1 MRSRRSLLLVTLAV
15 FLAGGSYAVFQ
26 GRYDTGTTP
35 ALEITSSRLS
45 GIGALGTLEPASR
58 VRVVSAPGM
67 AVQIA
72 DLRVKEGDDVAPADV
87 LALTDE
93 YELRTA
99 ELRQAESQVRV
110 ARARLEQTKAGSKP
124 EEIAALQEIVKA
136 ARETHAQRRRDLDR
150 SQSLSSSRVV
160 AASEFEQQRLA
171 VASSSFVLAE
181 AEARLAAIN
190 YVRDVDLRLRE
201 AELASAEDSAVVA
214 RKAADRTQ
222 IRSPIRG
229 RVLRVHTRAGER
241 IGDRG
246 VLELGDVVRMH
257 AVAEVYEA
265 DVPRV
270 SLGMRATASVKSTGI
285 VLRGTVV
292 KIEPLVGRKV
302 ALDNDPVTDT
312 DARVVE
318 VRVELDAED
327 SIRVAALTNAR
338 VEIVIGRQ

>member
-1 MRSRRSLLLVTLAV
+1 
-15 FLAGGSYAVFQ
+15 
-26 GRYDTGTTP
+26 
-35 ALEITSSRLS
+35 
-45 GIGALGTLEPASR
+45 
-58 VRVVSAPGM
+58 
-67 AVQIA
+67 
-72 DLRVKEGDDVAPADV
+72 
-87 LALTDE
+87 
-93 YELRTA
+93 
-99 ELRQAESQVRV
+99 
-110 ARARLEQTKAGSKP
+110 LEQTKAGSKP
-124 EEIAALQEIVKA
+124 EEIAALKEVVKT
-136 ARETHAQRRRDLDR
+136 AREALAQRRRDLDR
-150 SQSLSSSRVV
+150 SQSLDSLDAI
-160 AASEFEQQRLA
+160 AAADLEQHRLA
-171 VASSSFVLAE
+171 AALAGSALAE
-181 AEARLAAIN
+181 AEARLAAN
-190 YVRDVDLRLRE
+190 SYVRDVDLQLRE
-201 AELASAEDSAVVA
+201 AELASAKDLADVA

-229 RVLRVHTRAGER
+229 RVLRVHSHAGER

-246 VLELGDVVRMH
+246 VLELGDVIRMH

-285 VLRGTVV
+285 VLRGAVV

-338 VEIVIGRQ
+338 VEIVIGCQ

>member
-1 MRSRRSLLLVTLAV
+1 M
-15 FLAGGSYAVFQ
+15 
-26 GRYDTGTTP
+26 
-35 ALEITSSRLS
+35 
-45 GIGALGTLEPASR
+45 
-58 VRVVSAPGM
+58 
-67 AVQIA
+67 
-72 DLRVKEGDDVAPADV
+72 
-87 LALTDE
+87 
-93 YELRTA
+93 
-99 ELRQAESQVRV
+99 
-110 ARARLEQTKAGSKP
+110 
-124 EEIAALQEIVKA
+124 QEIVKA

-201 AELASAEDSAVVA
+201 TELASAEDSAVVA

-241 IGDRG
+241 IGERG